1 MAASAPSTIC
11 VRTPP
16 SASIYETTR
25 RLRPSGA
32 PFAQPRHAK
41 RTVATAVRDRA
52 QGREY
57 ARDWSHLEQAAP
69 VGRGRGGVLGEIVD
83 LILHEIVDPLLTVF
97 KGLFVQK
104 HRAS

>member
-41 RTVATAVRDRA
+41 RTVATAALDPCGSGT
-52 QGREY
+52 GREY

-69 VGRGRGGVLGEIVD
+69 VERRRGGVLGEIVD
-83 LILHEIVDPLLTVF
+83 LILHEIVDPPSDCF
-97 KGLFVQK
+97 
-104 HRAS
+104 

>member
-1 MAASAPSTIC
+1 MQNARWQRQHSIP
-11 VRTPP
+11 VRPGT
-16 SASIYETTR
+16 
-25 RLRPSGA
+25 
-32 PFAQPRHAK
+32 
-41 RTVATAVRDRA
+41 
-52 QGREY
+52 GREY

-69 VGRGRGGVLGEIVD
+69 VGRRRGGVLGEIVD